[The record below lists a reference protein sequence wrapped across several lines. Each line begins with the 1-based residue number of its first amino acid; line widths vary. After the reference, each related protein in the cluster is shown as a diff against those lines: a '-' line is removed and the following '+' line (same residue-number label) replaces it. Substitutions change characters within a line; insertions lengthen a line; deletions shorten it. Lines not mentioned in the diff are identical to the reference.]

1 MKIQVALNL
10 HSKNNAQL
18 VANSDIYTINM
29 TDNAYFLAP
38 DMVALIKTTK
48 TATLTM
54 RNAMNAPTSDTKNDT
69 IKGSRDALERY
80 LSNLKNGV
88 ESVAN
93 NPTISEMERIS
104 IVHSAGMSIKQQ
116 PRPQARIFSVKQGN
130 ISGSVVLTA
139 QGGASANEWQYT
151 EDTVNFTNRISL
163 PTTTTAKT
171 QLEGLLKK
179 TDYAF
184 FHKAIIAGENTDW
197 EDPIIFTVL

>member
-18 VANSDIYTINM
+18 IADADIYTTNM
-29 TDNAYFLAP
+29 TDNAYFIAP
-38 DMVALIKTTK
+38 EIVAQVKTTK

-54 RNAMNAPTSDTKNDT
+54 RNAMNAPTSDTKNDM
-69 IKGSRDALERY
+69 IKVSRDALERN
-80 LSNLKNGV
+80 LSKLKGEV
-88 ESVAN
+88 ESVSN
-93 NPTISEMERIS
+93 SPTISEIERIS

-116 PRPQARIFSVKQGN
+116 PHPQARIFSAKQGS
-130 ISGSVVLTA
+130 ISGSVILTA
-139 QGGASANEWQYT
+139 QGGANANEWQYT
-151 EDTVNFTNRISL
+151 TDTVNFADRISL

-171 QLEGLLKK
+171 QVDGLLKK

-184 FHKAIIAGENTDW
+184 FHKAIIAGENTEW